1 MALENHACF
10 VPQELIL
17 AILNH
22 LRNFFTRAFSPLMR
36 GENRYVKIRDKNFT
50 KSAKMIRALAFGR
63 RQDRPSLSLCTYL
76 SNKKVKSHPP
86 QSS

>member
-22 LRNFFTRAFSPLMR
+22 LRNFFTRAFSPLIS
-36 GENRYVKIRDKNFT
+36 IRPIDHRHGPTPNGFYINSRIEAMT
-50 KSAKMIRALAFGR
+50 KSKVGVVGHLTRRAVILGHR
-63 RQDRPSLSLCTYL
+63 TLVP
-76 SNKKVKSHPP
+76 
-86 QSS
+86 

>member
-22 LRNFFTRAFSPLMR
+22 LRIFFTRAFSPLM
-36 GENRYVKIRDKNFT
+36 
-50 KSAKMIRALAFGR
+50 AF
-63 RQDRPSLSLCTYL
+63 
-76 SNKKVKSHPP
+76 PP
-86 QSS
+86 